1 MCSSLTAELDRFV
14 RESFSHFHGSIWRVG
29 MGHANDSRSYKCGHS
44 YRCQRVPKASS
55 VGANIGICKGDQFVP
70 RKVYV
75 SKSRDKPAIMS
86 AYPTHLL
93 GGIAMLD
100 LDSTLD
106 GHVPKTFGQEYESD
120 RRNGMRIRRG
130 RGIGREQNAGFEI
143 EH

>member
-1 MCSSLTAELDRFV
+1 MRMTVGAISAATPTA
-14 RESFSHFHGSIWRVG
+14 
-29 MGHANDSRSYKCGHS
+29 ANAY
-44 YRCQRVPKASS
+44 PKASS